1 MNRTEKI
8 MKSPSEAI
16 KKAQDL
22 IEKIF
27 REQDGEGEVIQQSA
41 LWMRATTW
49 GLMGTATFAV
59 TWLGIARTDEI
70 VSVTGK
76 LFHGFG
82 TGNSTANRWN
92 SFGFGRMATRWWQ
105 ERFSCASTRKHLNN
119 D

>member
-59 TWLGIARTDEI
+59 TACQD
-70 VSVTGK
+70 
-76 LFHGFG
+76 
-82 TGNSTANRWN
+82 
-92 SFGFGRMATRWWQ
+92 
-105 ERFSCASTRKHLNN
+105 
-119 D
+119 